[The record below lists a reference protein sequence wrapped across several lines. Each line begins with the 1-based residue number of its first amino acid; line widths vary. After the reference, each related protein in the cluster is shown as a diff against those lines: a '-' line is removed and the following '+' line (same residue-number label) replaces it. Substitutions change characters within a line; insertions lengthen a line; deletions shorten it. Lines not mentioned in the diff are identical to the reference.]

1 MLRVFETGNE
11 LKEAELLTSDSIFLL
26 PIHYSIRHE
35 RLGVFPEAK
44 CTILGYPEKSPF
56 IWMVIRRNKF
66 TRLFAGRKYNSIFKF
81 MRHFPDIFVQ
91 LSL

>member
-11 LKEAELLTSDSIFLL
+11 LKEAELLTSDSVFLL

-66 TRLFAGRKYNSIFKF
+66 TSEENGNSGKRKRNQRRKRRS
-81 MRHFPDIFVQ
+81 V
-91 LSL
+91 